1 MEINVQFIKMQTSE
15 TMESFAIKK
24 LNKLAKRYDFLIR
37 ADVFYKLDNDPKKKG
52 KICDIQLSL
61 PGPRIFATS
70 NAEDFE
76 LATDETISDLEKQ
89 LKKRKAD
96 MRPHLK

>member
-1 MEINVQFIKMQTSE
+1 MEINVQFVKMLTSE
-15 TMESFAIKK
+15 TMEAFAVKK
-24 LNKLAKRYDFLIR
+24 LNKLAKRYDFIIK
-37 ADVFYKLDNDPKKKG
+37 ADVFYKLEKDPKKKG

-70 NAEDFE
+70 NAENFE

>member
-1 MEINVQFIKMQTSE
+1 MEINVQFVKMLTSE
-15 TMESFAIKK
+15 TMEAFAIKK
-24 LNKLAKRYDFLIR
+24 LNKLAKRYDFLIK
-37 ADVFYKLDNDPKKKG
+37 ADVFYKIENDPKKKG

-70 NAEDFE
+70 HAENFE